1 MKYPDTVILV
11 FAKAP
16 VVGKVNTRLIPEIGL
31 EKATQLQHDLI
42 HERLTSLT
50 GSDLCKVVLYCMPD
64 ITADFFKHCSKRY
77 AVELNKQRGVD
88 LGERMANA
96 VDEQSRAFDKVI
108 VVGTDAPALDCPQIE
123 NAIKALT
130 QGNDVVIVPAE
141 DGGYVLIGMHDCHK
155 ALFFSVPWGT
165 DRVLIKTRANGVAAG
180 LKQVE
185 LETSWDIDRVDDYYR
200 WLRIS
205 EGL

>member
-31 EKATQLQHDLI
+31 EKATRLQHDLI

-50 GSDLCKVVLYCMPD
+50 DSGLCKVVLYCMPD
-64 ITADFFKHCSKRY
+64 ITADFFKRCSKRY
-77 AVELNKQRGVD
+77 AVELKKQRGLD

-96 VDEQSRAFDKVI
+96 VDEQSRVFDKVI

-130 QGNDVVIVPAE
+130 EGNDVVIVPAE

-155 ALFFSVPWGT
+155 ALFLSVPWGT

-180 LKQVE
+180 LKQAE

-205 EGL
+205 EGR